1 MDFRI
6 QLAIRFIKQDLARE
20 LSLSRLASLVDLSPS
35 RFRYL
40 FKSETGLGTKAY
52 IRALRMEVAKELLE
66 TSSLTVEQI
75 MIQIGLTDRS
85 HFERGF
91 KKAFG
96 LTPTQYR
103 TASRVAAL
111 VGNNNGLMTDTP
123 RQIEPASFSAIK
135 QPQRPEEVGT

>member
-1 MDFRI
+1 MDFRV

-20 LSLSRLASLVDLSPS
+20 FSLRRLASIVDLSPS
-35 RFRYL
+35 RFRYV
-40 FKSETGLGTKAY
+40 FKSETGLGPKAY
-52 IRALRMEVAKELLE
+52 IRALRMELAKQQLE
-66 TSSLTVEQI
+66 NTSLTVEQI

-103 TASRVAAL
+103 TESRLAAL
-111 VGNNNGLMTDTP
+111 SND
-123 RQIEPASFSAIK
+123 RASVMPDRPQQVESTGFSAIK
-135 QPQRPEEVGT
+135 

>member
-20 LSLSRLASLVDLSPS
+20 FSLRRLASIVDLSPS
-35 RFRYL
+35 RFRYV
-40 FKSETGLGTKAY
+40 FKSETGLGPKAY
-52 IRALRMEVAKELLE
+52 IRALRMELAKQLLE
-66 TSSLTVEQI
+66 NTSLTVEQI

-103 TASRVAAL
+103 TESRLAAL
-111 VGNNNGLMTDTP
+111 GGDSAGLITDST
-123 RQIEPASFSAIK
+123 QQVQSTGFSAIK
-135 QPQRPEEVGT
+135 